1 MQDNNFK
8 NAVDDLVIGL
18 GNDLT
23 KVQEAEYKDLNLVI
37 DNLKKFQKT
46 KKSGYYIEA
55 LPIEFISKLLI
66 GKEFFNI
73 NSWKCKIE
81 ECSLTSK
88 GNVLCKVS
96 AHTSSRIDRS
106 WRMYLDTIVKEG
118 KFIGKNST
126 LDKYLI
132 PLTTQKI
139 SELIK
144 KLKEKKK
151 AYEQKYKEKSKEAK
165 ATIKQ
170 ELDKHTNDMQVSR
183 LAVRSAIKNI
193 QRSNKV
199 MADAWNSTLTKDEQ
213 QRLLEWLAG
222 NIYSMR
228 LYVVEGSK
236 WDQAISELYPESQ
249 YGKPRRTIPSQ
260 ASKDSINGYIS
271 INSKDGDVPY
281 DILKKITRKLNEQ
294 DIIKYNGAN
303 RYRINNYML
312 VLHLLNQYNKYGFKL
327 GETNLNK
334 QIKLNQG
341 E

>member
-8 NAVDDLVIGL
+8 NAVDDLVVGL

-37 DNLKKFQKT
+37 GNLKKFQKT
-46 KKSGYYIEA
+46 KKFGYYIED
-55 LPIEFISKLLI
+55 LPLNFISKLLV
-66 GKEFFNI
+66 GKQFFNA

-81 ECSLTSK
+81 ECVLTSK
-88 GNVLCKVS
+88 DSVLCKVS
-96 AHTSSRIDRS
+96 AYTPAMNPRC
-106 WRMYLDTIVKEG
+106 WWMYLATIVKEG
-118 KFIGKNST
+118 KFINKGNA
-126 LDKYLI
+126 LDKYLV
-132 PLTTQKI
+132 PLTPEKI
-139 SELIK
+139 SELLK

-170 ELDKHTNDMQVSR
+170 ELDKHTNDIQVSR
-183 LAVRSAIKNI
+183 LAIRSAIKNI
-193 QRSNKV
+193 QKSTKV
-199 MADAWNSTLTKDEQ
+199 MADAWNSTLTKQEQ
-213 QRLLEWLAG
+213 ETLLEWIAG

-228 LYVVEGSK
+228 LYVVQGSR

-260 ASKDSINGYIS
+260 ASKDSINGYIT
-271 INSKDGDVPY
+271 INNKDENVPY
-281 DILKKITRKLNEQ
+281 DILKKITRKLDAI
-294 DIIKYNGAN
+294 DIIKYNGGN
-303 RYRINNYML
+303 KYRINNYML

-334 QIKLNQG
+334 QIHI
-341 E
+341 